1 MAMTAAWPVRR
12 LLAALAVAA
21 AYYGAAKFGL
31 ALAYENS
38 SVTAVWP
45 PTGIALAALLLGS
58 YRLWPG
64 IALGA
69 FLANA
74 WTGVSPET
82 VLAITLGNTLEALA
96 GAYLLQRFSG
106 FDPRLERVRDVVSL
120 TVLAAM
126 ASTLIS
132 ATIGVAGLRLGTD
145 LPADRIAETWRTW
158 WLGDMAGDLIVAPF
172 ILIAVLH
179 LRRGLRRPRRPGEV
193 AVLGLTLAGLSV
205 LAFSQTTPVAYVV
218 FPCLIWAALRFR
230 QVGATTASLVVAGV
244 AVAFTANGEGPF
256 VQASGDDSL
265 LLSQTF
271 VSVAGLTA
279 LLLAAI
285 ATELARAERA
295 SAIQRRRQA
304 LEINDGIIQG
314 LAIASYQIDQGDG
327 NSRAVI
333 ADTLRKAR
341 QLVDQLLYE
350 DHADVA
356 PGAGHLRRAAAAS
369 VGGDGEE
376 PPHARRA
383 AD

>member
-1 MAMTAAWPVRR
+1 MSPAWPVRR
-12 LLAALAVAA
+12 LLAALVVAA

-45 PTGIALAALLLGS
+45 PTGIALAALLLGG

-64 IALGA
+64 VALGA
-69 FLANA
+69 LLANA
-74 WTGVSPET
+74 WTGVPLGT
-82 VLAITLGNTLEALA
+82 VLAITLGNTLEALV
-96 GAYLLQRFSG
+96 GAYLLQRFAG

-120 TVLAAM
+120 TLLAAVL
-126 ASTLIS
+126 STLIS

-172 ILIAVLH
+172 VLVAALH
-179 LRRGLRRPRRPGEV
+179 LRRGLRRPRRIGEAAALGV
-193 AVLGLTLAGLSV
+193 ALASLSV
-205 LAFSQTTPVAYVV
+205 LAFSQTTPVSYVV

-256 VQASGDDSL
+256 VQASQDDSL

-314 LAIASYQIDQGDG
+314 LAIASYQIEQGDG

-333 ADTLRKAR
+333 AETLRKAR
-341 QLVDQLLYE
+341 QLVDQLLTE
-350 DHADVA
+350 DGEASE
-356 PGAGHLRRAAAAS
+356 PGPGDFRRAAAAS

-376 PPHARRA
+376 APHAGPAR
-383 AD
+383 D